1 MCYKVTPKESDQAS
15 ACDALGMRLSPPC
28 SNKSNR
34 NGRRPTSEPWGTP
47 PCKKKKVPLDQN
59 NNIVFFELCYS
70 RSSVS
75 ISPYPCNPPLFMS
88 SFTTSMSFSLSLPP
102 NTPSLSSLPLY
113 LANRSIVSTGILSAN
128 CRQSLL
134 TLGPMVGP
142 QASILLVPIP
152 SLDKWRRL
160 HWKGHLE

>member
-1 MCYKVTPKESDQAS
+1 MCYKVTPKGSDQAS
-15 ACDALGMRLSPPC
+15 ACDALGMRLGPLC

-47 PCKKKKVPLDQN
+47 PCKKHVPLDQN
-59 NNIVFFELCYS
+59 
-70 RSSVS
+70 
-75 ISPYPCNPPLFMS
+75 
-88 SFTTSMSFSLSLPP
+88 TTSFSCATVDHLSPFHPISRILLSSCPPSLHLCPSLSFPP

-128 CRQSLL
+128 WRQSLL
-134 TLGPMVGP
+134 TLGAMVGP

-152 SLDKWRRL
+152 ILDKWRRL
-160 HWKGHLE
+160 H